1 MARPF
6 FEKTTLAQR
15 GAVDPAP
22 NEYVNGLLVD
32 DSPIGRWEEGQS
44 QYGSDA
50 VRIYPAHHCGEKCF
64 LLQKIWCPE
73 NGYCASGTEE
83 EIISFEEGVKLL
95 LAHGAY
101 EHMWEKIEEVA

>member
-32 DSPIGRWEEGQS
+32 DSPIGRWEEGQYAS
-44 QYGSDA
+44 NAFHRGRRDGLVS
-50 VRIYPAHHCGEKCF
+50 YPVCRRTNDQEMPA
-64 LLQKIWCPE
+64 
-73 NGYCASGTEE
+73 
-83 EIISFEEGVKLL
+83 
-95 LAHGAY
+95 
-101 EHMWEKIEEVA
+101 